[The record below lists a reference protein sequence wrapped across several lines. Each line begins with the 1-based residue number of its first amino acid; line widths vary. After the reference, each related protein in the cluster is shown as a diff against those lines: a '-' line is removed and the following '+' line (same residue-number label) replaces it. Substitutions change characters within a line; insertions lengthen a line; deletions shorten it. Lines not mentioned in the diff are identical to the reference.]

1 MKRILAFVLV
11 AAMVFSLAACSKDE
25 KKGDTNNATT
35 APTQEAE
42 KDNNNTTPSDEG
54 GLLDKAV
61 ELTLW
66 DIAVAGDGN
75 RPAYDAALKELKE
88 KYPNVT
94 IKENSVQNDDYKPMI
109 KSAVAA
115 NELPDIFFTWSCA
128 FLGDFV
134 SADKVYCL
142 DDTLKPYID
151 KGELFPVML
160 NNTTYNGK
168 HYGVPTTMNIVG
180 LFANMDLLAKVG
192 YSDIPATYEDLI
204 ACCDK
209 LVAAGIIPFGCA
221 AKEDQTW
228 CVTEYLEPIIEKTIG
243 AKAMNDIFVNG
254 ATWDNAGIKDAVDK
268 FQAMINGGY
277 FDPAGT
283 ALTNDEV
290 KANFIA
296 GKYAFYQNGTWNC
309 GEFAGTAGLNVKV
322 GEFPVIDSS
331 KSQLGELIGG
341 PSDTLAVA
349 ASSANAAAAAAY
361 AAELGRSICKNG
373 YLAGSGLPAWNLS
386 VDDSGINAL
395 TKAVSQICNNA
406 KDYVLFGDTAMHA
419 EDAQI
424 YLEYVSKVYG
434 GQLNGEQFVSGLKND
449 IR

>member
-42 KDNNNTTPSDEG
+42 KDNNTTPSDEG

-254 ATWDNAGIKDAVDK
+254 ASWDNAGIKDAVDK
-268 FQAMINGGY
+268 FQSMINGGY

-283 ALTNDEV
+283 FN
-290 KANFIA
+290 K
-296 GKYAFYQNGTWNC
+296 
-309 GEFAGTAGLNVKV
+309 
-322 GEFPVIDSS
+322 
-331 KSQLGELIGG
+331 
-341 PSDTLAVA
+341 
-349 ASSANAAAAAAY
+349 
-361 AAELGRSICKNG
+361 
-373 YLAGSGLPAWNLS
+373 
-386 VDDSGINAL
+386 
-395 TKAVSQICNNA
+395 
-406 KDYVLFGDTAMHA
+406 
-419 EDAQI
+419 
-424 YLEYVSKVYG
+424 
-434 GQLNGEQFVSGLKND
+434 
-449 IR
+449 